1 MVINNRKNDSI
12 VEREIAKFLDEK
24 LYSNKDLFS
33 EFVRTDDK
41 EEQIKGSDLILSTS
55 DGVLYRKVI
64 DEKVAARY
72 ANTDLNTFSLELS
85 FIGKN
90 GDKRCGWFV
99 DYTKITDYYLFGWIK
114 KADIPYDE
122 EKGRYDTDAINK
134 DNIKELDWALV
145 SRQKIMKFLEKK
157 GWTLDKLALQD
168 KKIRENGG
176 VKTKEFINDISF
188 RYSDAYIEKPI
199 NILLKKET
207 YMELAHLHGTIVC
220 NEEQKDKVSNNNVE
234 GNKIILKSTIVN
246 DNFTQYLYDNYD
258 IQNRDITTT
267 EVPIP
272 SQEDMK
278 EMNSSHWNI
287 MLICGKSGSGK
298 STILKEIGNVK
309 PIEYDY
315 NKAVISQF
323 NGYTE
328 EEVCDLLGGVGLSS
342 VPTWLRKPQELSNG
356 ERARLDLCKAIY
368 DAGKG
373 QIIYVDEFTSVVN
386 RDVAKSMSHALQ
398 RYIRQKDLK
407 IIIASCHFDII
418 EWLQP
423 DYVFNLNHRDE
434 EGNVEMEK
442 MEYTDDNDYSV
453 HQSVRDIEVLSEPR
467 AIN

>member
-90 GDKRCGWFV
+90 GDKRCGWFI
-99 DYTKITDYYLFGWIK
+99 DYTKTTDYYLFGWIK

-122 EKGRYDTDAINK
+122 DKGRYNTDAINK

-168 KKIRENGG
+168 KKIRENGK
-176 VKTKEFINDISF
+176 VKTKEFIDDVSF
-188 RYSDAYIEKPI
+188 RYSDAYVEKPI
-199 NILLKKET
+199 NILLKKDT
-207 YMELAHLHGTIVC
+207 FMKLSHMHGTIVC
-220 NEEQKDKVSNNNVE
+220 EEEQKEEREKKYH
-234 GNKIILKSTIVN
+234 GNKIILESKIVN
-246 DNFTQYLYDNYD
+246 DNYTQFLYDNYD

-267 EVPIP
+267 EVPMP
-272 SQEDMK
+272 SKEDME
-278 EMNSSHWNI
+278 EMNKSHWNI

-298 STILKEIGNVK
+298 STILREIGNVK
-309 PIEYDY
+309 PIKYDY

-323 NGYTE
+323 DGYTE
-328 EEVCDLLGGVGLSS
+328 EEVCDLLGSVGLSS

-418 EWLQP
+418 EWLNP
-423 DYVFNLNHRDE
+423 DYIFNLNHKDE
-434 EGNVEMEK
+434 NGNVELEK
-442 MEYTDDNDYSV
+442 MVYSDDTDYNSNQGV
-453 HQSVRDIEVLSEPR
+453 LWEQILSEAR
-467 AIN
+467 EI

>member
-1 MVINNRKNDSI
+1 MAINNRKNDSI

-55 DGVLYRKVI
+55 DGVLDRDVV

-72 ANTDLNTFSLELS
+72 ANTELNTFSLELS
-85 FIGKN
+85 FIGRN
-90 GDKRCGWFV
+90 GDKRCGWFI
-99 DYTKITDYYLFGWIK
+99 DNTKVTKYYLFGWIK
-114 KADIPYDE
+114 SADIPYNKE
-122 EKGRYDTDAINK
+122 YERYDTDFITK
-134 DNIKELDWALV
+134 DNIRQMDWALV
-145 SRQKIMKFLEKK
+145 SREKIMKFLEER
-157 GWTLDKLALQD
+157 GWTLEKLALQD
-168 KKIRENGG
+168 KKIRENGK

-188 RYSDAYIEKPI
+188 RYSGAYVEKPI

-207 YMELAHLHGTIVC
+207 YIKLSHLHGTIVYDK
-220 NEEQKDKVSNNNVE
+220 EEKESIE
-234 GNKIILKSTIVN
+234 SNKIILESKIVN

-272 SQEDMK
+272 SKEDME
-278 EMNSSHWNI
+278 EMNSSNWNI

-323 NGYTE
+323 DGYTE

-356 ERARLDLCKAIY
+356 ERARLDLCKSIY

-442 MEYTDDNDYSV
+442 MEYEDDNDYSV
-453 HQSVRDIEVLSEPR
+453 HQSVREAEVLSEPR

>member
-1 MVINNRKNDSI
+1 MAKILLESKII
-12 VEREIAKFLDEK
+12 V
-24 LYSNKDLFS
+24 
-33 EFVRTDDK
+33 DK
-41 EEQIKGSDLILSTS
+41 YCE
-55 DGVLYRKVI
+55 
-64 DEKVAARY
+64 
-72 ANTDLNTFSLELS
+72 
-85 FIGKN
+85 
-90 GDKRCGWFV
+90 
-99 DYTKITDYYLFGWIK
+99 YLF
-114 KADIPYDE
+114 
-122 EKGRYDTDAINK
+122 N
-134 DNIKELDWALV
+134 
-145 SRQKIMKFLEKK
+145 
-157 GWTLDKLALQD
+157 
-168 KKIRENGG
+168 
-176 VKTKEFINDISF
+176 
-188 RYSDAYIEKPI
+188 
-199 NILLKKET
+199 
-207 YMELAHLHGTIVC
+207 
-220 NEEQKDKVSNNNVE
+220 
-234 GNKIILKSTIVN
+234 
-246 DNFTQYLYDNYD
+246 NYD

-272 SQEDMK
+272 SPEDMK

-407 IIIASCHFDII
+407 IVIASCHFDII
-418 EWLQP
+418 EWLNP
-423 DYVFNLNHRDE
+423 NYIFNLNHKDE
-434 EGNVEMEK
+434 NGNVELEK
-442 MEYTDDNDYSV
+442 LVYTDDAEYKASQYIKDE
-453 HQSVRDIEVLSEPR
+453 QILSDAKP
-467 AIN
+467 IN